1 MPLSKL
7 KIRWGYLVAFLL
19 LLLSY
24 WLIFTVINKLG
35 DDTRTVTHSYN
46 VINRLESLKAEL
58 IDAETG
64 VRGFVLT
71 KEERFLS
78 PYQSGSKTIRPRLA
92 ELHKMTSD
100 NSYYREPLDKLD
112 KLVSTRLH
120 SLAVII
126 DGFRRNNYQIS
137 DSIRLSRDVN
147 KATTDSIR
155 QIIQG
160 LQEHEEQLM
169 KGRDKKL
176 AGVFS
181 NIWLITI
188 SSLVLAVITIV
199 SSVLIYNRENRARV
213 SAVQKTKLYSM
224 QLEERVN
231 ELDRVNRELEELK
244 SLEKFTST
252 GRIART
258 IAHEVRNPLTNISL
272 AAEQLKEMT
281 ANIPDADLLHEMIS
295 RNANRI
301 NQLVSELLNSTRFA
315 QLEYTMVDMR
325 QLMDEALDLAAD
337 RIGLNQI
344 KMEKS
349 YDQALS
355 PISVDRDKMRFAFLN
370 IILNAVEAMQKG
382 SGLLQ
387 ISIRNHGSKCVI
399 QIKDNGSGIDEETQ
413 KKIFE
418 PYFTSKQKGNGL
430 GLTNTQ
436 NIILNHKG
444 FLSVKSRVNEGTT
457 FTITLSINTDVMEEA

>member
-7 KIRWGYLVAFLL
+7 KIRWGYVVAFLL

-24 WLIFTVINKLG
+24 WLIFSVINKLG
-35 DDTRTVTHSYN
+35 DDTRTVTRSYN
-46 VINRLESLKAEL
+46 VINRLESVKAEV

-71 KEERFLS
+71 KDERFLN
-78 PYQSGSKTIRPRLA
+78 PYRSGSQAAGPLLD
-92 ELHKMTSD
+92 ELKLMTND
-100 NSYYREPLDKLD
+100 NSYYQEPLAKLENLIR
-112 KLVSTRLH
+112 KRLK

-126 DGFRRNNYQIS
+126 DGFRQNNYVLS
-137 DSIRLSRDVN
+137 DSVRVNRDIN

-155 QIIQG
+155 QIIRE
-160 LQEHEEQLM
+160 LQEHEQQLM
-169 KGRDKKL
+169 KSRGEKL

-188 SSLVLAVITIV
+188 SSLVLAIVTII
-199 SSVLIYNRENRARV
+199 SSVLIYNRESRARE
-213 SAVQKTKLYSM
+213 SAVQKTKQYSM

-231 ELDRVNRELEELK
+231 ELDKVNRELEELK

-281 ANIPDADLLHEMIS
+281 ATMPDADLLHEMIS

-315 QLEYTMVDMR
+315 QLEYIQVDMR
-325 QLMDEALDLAAD
+325 QLMDEALELAAD
-337 RIGLNQI
+337 RIGLNQV
-344 KMEKS
+344 KLEKS
-349 YDQALS
+349 YDQNLS
-355 PISVDRDKMRFAFLN
+355 SINVDRERMRFAFLN

-387 ISIRNHGSKCVI
+387 ISIRHHGNKCVI
-399 QIKDNGSGIDEETQ
+399 QIKDNGSGMDEETQ
-413 KKIFE
+413 KKIFD

-444 FLSVKSRVNEGTT
+444 FLSVRSRVNEGTT
-457 FTITLSINTDVMEEA
+457 FTITLNINAEE